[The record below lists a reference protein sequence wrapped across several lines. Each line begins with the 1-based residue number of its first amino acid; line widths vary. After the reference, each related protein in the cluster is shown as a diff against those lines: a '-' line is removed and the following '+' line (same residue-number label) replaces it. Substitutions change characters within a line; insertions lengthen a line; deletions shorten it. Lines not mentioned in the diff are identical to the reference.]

1 MVMGAVRQGCIV
13 SSSTS
18 SRAKGPLRG
27 GGPCATTTTGR
38 GGVSRRRFPCG
49 GAGGRP
55 AAVASSA
62 EDVFEGIHLVPS
74 RASLLEREREGE
86 GKSGVVAGKAGAGD
100 ATHVVSIETANLR
113 GGELREAGAGVW
125 LALFDGAGKCAVQ
138 HVVPRADLCFDR
150 GTRETLAVRAE
161 GLGDVERIW
170 IGPGASTWLPEKVTV
185 ESLASS
191 ASASFKNAAILGE
204 RQDCSAAELR
214 PFDAEA
220 ARRLAAESEVDYA
233 NLRKT
238 LLLTDAALV
247 LAGCAALALS
257 PLGDQGAPSNFAGGG
272 LIGFAYLAV
281 LSSAVAAIGK
291 PGESK
296 SSLLFLLQVH
306 SFTVAFAS
314 SIPYLKKPKG
324 VFPLSLTH
332 FFLSFLPLPPPFSL
346 PCLRQSVDPFDSKG
360 ERSVLE
366 KVVAV
371 PATRFLFVLAGTYA
385 VVQARQPTA
394 NVDVLPTIFETVA
407 GLLMYKVSVL
417 LVTALNSTAKEEEE
431 QE

>member
-1 MVMGAVRQGCIV
+1 MVRGAVRQGCIV
-13 SSSTS
+13 SSS

-74 RASLLEREREGE
+74 RASLLEREREREGE
-86 GKSGVVAGKAGAGD
+86 GESGVVAGKAGAGD

-291 PGESK
+291 PGE
-296 SSLLFLLQVH
+296 
-306 SFTVAFAS
+306 
-314 SIPYLKKPKG
+314 
-324 VFPLSLTH
+324 
-332 FFLSFLPLPPPFSL
+332 
-346 PCLRQSVDPFDSKG
+346 
-360 ERSVLE
+360 RSVLE